1 MGVQRCYVATAADE
15 GKRLDSLLADAGL
28 YASRS
33 AAAKAVERGLVLVA
47 GKPATKKQQV
57 SAGQA
62 VVYELEDAP
71 VASLEGE
78 PIDLDIRYEDQDLI
92 VLSKQVGLVCHPSGD
107 HLDGT
112 LVNALIH
119 HCGIQNLCKVQ
130 GEEDDRRGI
139 VHRLDMNT
147 SGLMLAA
154 KSNEAGYILMDDI
167 RARVVDR
174 HYLALVHGIVAHDSG
189 MIDAPITRSTSDR
202 KRMAVKDV
210 PQARNAVTTFR
221 VLERFDAGPKD
232 DGFTLVD
239 CKLFTGR
246 THQIRVHMEYA
257 KHPLVGDPVYT
268 SNGPKTASAQLGLE
282 RQFLHSYKLGLD
294 HPITQEH
301 LEFADN
307 LPADLQEALDSL
319 AGRSRG
325 RTEAGEQVFALLAE
339 SPVPCVQGT
348 VNYS

>member
-1 MGVQRCYVATAADE
+1 MSVQRCYMALASDE
-15 GKRLDSLLADAGL
+15 GKRLDSMLADAGL

-33 AAAKAVERGLVLVA
+33 AAAKAVEKGLVLVC
-47 GKPATKKQQV
+47 GQVATKKQTV
-57 SAGQA
+57 TAGQPI
-62 VVYELEDAP
+62 VYTLEEAP
-71 VASLEGE
+71 VASLEGQ
-78 PIDLDIRYEDQDLI
+78 PIDLDIRYEDEDLI

-119 HCGIQNLCKVQ
+119 HCGIDHLCKVQ

-189 MIDAPITRSTSDR
+189 MVDAPITRSTSDR
-202 KRMAVKDV
+202 KRMAVRDV

-232 DGFTLVD
+232 DGYTLVD

-257 KHPLVGDPVYT
+257 KHPLVGEPVYT
-268 SNGPKTASAQLGLE
+268 SNGPKVASAQLGLQ
-282 RQFLHSYKLGLD
+282 RQFLHSYMLGLD

-301 LEFADN
+301 MQFADN
-307 LPADLQEALDSL
+307 LPQDLQQALNSL
-319 AGRSRG
+319 ADRSRG
-325 RTEAGEQVFALLAE
+325 RTPVGEEVFQMLAE
-339 SPVPCVQGT
+339 SPVPSVQGT
-348 VNYS
+348 VCL